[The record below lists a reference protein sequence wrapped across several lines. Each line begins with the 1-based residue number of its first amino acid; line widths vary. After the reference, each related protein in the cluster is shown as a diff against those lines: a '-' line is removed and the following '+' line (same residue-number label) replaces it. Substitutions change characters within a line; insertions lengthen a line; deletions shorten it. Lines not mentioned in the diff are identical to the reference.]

1 MDIREFSYILAIVE
15 HGSFTKA
22 ANSLY
27 ISQPSLS
34 LYIKNMWR
42 DVWALRF
49 FNRTN
54 RKAGFDGRRSCICGI
69 RPENH
74 GT

>member
-22 ANSLY
+22 ANALY

-34 LYIKNMWR
+34 LYIKNIESEQKINFDR
-42 DVWALRF
+42 RG
-49 FNRTN
+49 
-54 RKAGFDGRRSCICGI
+54 AGICGLC
-69 RPENH
+69 PEDH